1 MKIEEMRELLRDI
14 RFLDYTFL
22 VVQPVRGGS
31 PYLQASY
38 VEPDVVTGAPE
49 AQSTRKWQLSLHMT
63 KSEFVQ
69 TAFKCCLTSMEH
81 RAREHFRYRGA
92 AVYGP
97 HFDVDALLSLC
108 ATKRF
113 DYRAD
118 PADVETA

>member
-1 MKIEEMRELLRDI
+1 MKIDEMRELLRDI

-22 VVQPVRGGS
+22 IVQPVRGGS
-31 PYLQASY
+31 AYLQANY
-38 VEPDVVTGAPE
+38 VEPDVVTGKPE
-49 AQSTRKWQLSLHMT
+49 AQSTRKWQLSLDMT

-97 HFDVDALLSLC
+97 HFDVDALFALC
-108 ATKRF
+108 AAKRF

-118 PADVETA
+118 PADAEVA

>member
-31 PYLQASY
+31 PYLQANY
-38 VEPDVVTGAPE
+38 VEPDVVTGKPE

-97 HFDVDALLSLC
+97 HFDVDALFSLC
-108 ATKRF
+108 AAKRF
-113 DYRAD
+113 DYRD
-118 PADVETA
+118 EPADVDAA